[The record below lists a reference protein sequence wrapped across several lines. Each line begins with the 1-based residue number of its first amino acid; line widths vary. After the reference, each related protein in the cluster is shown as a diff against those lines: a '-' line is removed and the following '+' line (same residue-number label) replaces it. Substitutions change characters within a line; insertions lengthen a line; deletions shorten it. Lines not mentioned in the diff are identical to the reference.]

1 MVTQNETAISH
12 FLSEV
17 KVELM
22 ISLLSKCKPNWV
34 QGPFMPTYSKIYYIL
49 DGEGKMMVGGQEL
62 FPKPGQL
69 VFAPAGLSQYFSVT
83 DTSHTYKMFWC
94 HFTSNISLMNLFT
107 LFHLPF
113 CITSTDHDAVI
124 SAFEK
129 LVFEYKNGSGP
140 AKSIRLQSAL
150 LAVISCYIEQAVQA
164 APQAPATLA
173 SNKLSTALQ
182 YIDANLTKELT
193 ITELSDLVH
202 HHPNYFIR
210 FFKNHLGMTP
220 MAYIYERRLEKAK
233 QLLMTSDMSI
243 GEIAMATGFH
253 DIFHFS
259 KAFKKRI
266 GVAPSEF
273 RSWPR
278 SSNSRDPDEAR
289 E

>member
-1 MVTQNETAISH
+1 MESQNYMAISH
-12 FLSEV
+12 FLAEV

-34 QGPFMPTYSKIYYIL
+34 QGPFLPTYSKIYYIV
-49 DGEGKMMVGGQEL
+49 DGEGRMMIGGQEL

-94 HFTSNISLMNLFT
+94 HFTSNISFLNLFT
-107 LFHLPF
+107 LFQLPF
-113 CITSTDHDAVI
+113 CITSTDSSAVI
-124 SAFEK
+124 AAFEK

-140 AKSIRLQSAL
+140 AKSIRIQSAL
-150 LAVISCYIEQAVQA
+150 LEVISCYIEQAVRA
-164 APQAPATLA
+164 KPQVPATLA

-182 YIDANLTKELT
+182 YIDANLTKDMT
-193 ITELSDLVH
+193 VTELSELVH

-233 QLLMTSDMSI
+233 QLLMASDMTI
-243 GEIAMATGFH
+243 GEIAQATGFH

-278 SSNSRDPDEAR
+278 SSNSRENDEA
-289 E
+289 